1 MIRLSNNF
9 ILSGDKYNWILSEV
23 RVTPKMTY
31 EVKTYHSNLHQ
42 VANKMMKLVDISD
55 IDSLN
60 KLADVYECFA
70 NEIATN
76 LEMHTEMQ
84 TKTIPIGEDSKP
96 KDWVKLGLSPS
107 CVIEDY
113 KEM

>member
-9 ILSGDKYNWILSEV
+9 ILSSDKYNWILSEV

-60 KLADVYECFA
+60 ELADVYECFA

-76 LEMHTEMQ
+76 LEIRTEA
-84 TKTIPIGEDSKP
+84 IPIGEDTRP